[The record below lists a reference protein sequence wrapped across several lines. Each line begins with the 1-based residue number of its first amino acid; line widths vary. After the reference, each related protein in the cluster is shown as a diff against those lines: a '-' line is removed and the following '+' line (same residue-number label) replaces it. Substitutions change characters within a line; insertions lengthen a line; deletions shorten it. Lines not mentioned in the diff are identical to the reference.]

1 LPSRLTAGI
10 PKSDMR
16 QVYLDHIAATPL
28 DPQALEAMLPF
39 LRDKFGNPQSLHSA
53 GQEAL
58 EALEEARSQVAHLVG
73 SEAVEITF
81 TSSGSEAN
89 NFALKGM
96 AMARRDK
103 GNHLVLSAIEH
114 QSVLHSAKSLE
125 KAGFSSTLVPVDRHG
140 LVDPEAVRKAIRKE
154 TVLVSVILASSEVGT
169 IEPVAEIAGVC
180 RAAGV
185 PLHTDAVAAV
195 GNIPVDVRGLGVD
208 ALSLG
213 ADQFYGP
220 KGSGALFVK
229 KGVRILPI
237 MDGGIQEVGRRAG
250 TENVAGIVGMGK
262 AAELAQARLSERQ
275 ERMKSLRTRLIDR
288 LPQKVDRAYL
298 TGHPEKRLPHH
309 ASFCIEFIEGE
320 GMLLGLDMKG
330 IAVSS
335 GSACTSRALKASHVL
350 LAMGIDHALAQGS
363 LVFSLLDS
371 TAAED
376 IDYLLDVLPPVIDR
390 LRKMSPLYTK
400 FLEETKK

>member
-1 LPSRLTAGI
+1 
-10 PKSDMR
+10 MR

-28 DPQALEAMLPF
+28 DPHVLEAMLPF
-39 LRDKFGNPQSLHSA
+39 FRDKFGNPQSLHSA
-53 GQEAL
+53 GQEAFL
-58 EALEEARSQVAHLVG
+58 ALEEARSRVARLIGADDAEVF
-73 SEAVEITF
+73 F

-96 AMARRDK
+96 SRARRDK
-103 GNHLVLSAIEH
+103 GHHLVLSAIEH
-114 QSVLHSAKSLE
+114 QSILHSAKSLE
-125 KAGFSSTLVPVDRHG
+125 KSGFSSTLVPVDKDG
-140 LVDPEAVRKAIRKE
+140 LVDPEAVRKAIQKE

-169 IEPVAEIAGVC
+169 VEPVAEIARIC

-195 GNIPVDVRGLGVD
+195 GNIPVDVKELGVD
-208 ALSLG
+208 ALSLA

-229 KGVRILPI
+229 KGARLLPLI
-237 MDGGIQEVGRRAG
+237 DGGIQEGGRRAG

-262 AAELAQARLSERQ
+262 AAEIAQARMSERQ
-275 ERMKSLRTRLIDR
+275 ERMKTLRDRLIDR
-288 LPQKVDRAYL
+288 LPQKVDRVYL
-298 TGHPEKRLPHH
+298 TGHRERRLPHH

-320 GMLLGLDMKG
+320 AMLLNLDMKG

-363 LVFSLLDS
+363 LVFSLVES
-371 TAAED
+371 TTAED
-376 IDYLLDVLPPVIDR
+376 IDYLLEVIPPVFDR

-400 FLEETKK
+400 FLEESQK